1 MRHGEEVR
9 SALLRHVENDLGP
22 TAMPQLPPSTVP
34 FAVAEY
40 FPWPGISP
48 LSDTRQHAVAL
59 AYVVPVAGDCEPRQD
74 ALELAWLT
82 PEEAVSEV
90 VVSEMEGGRGTSG
103 PAGAGLRRLPAVRSG
118 QMRVAVFTGS
128 SMGPESHRLAVA
140 RFGRELAEAGVGI
153 VYGGARVGLMGVVAD
168 AALAA
173 GGEVFGVMP
182 QHLVDLEIAH
192 GGLTRLDIVATMH
205 ERKARMADLADAFV
219 ALPGGAGTM
228 EEVFEV
234 WTWGQL
240 GLHHKPTALLDLD
253 GFYRPLLEQIQTM
266 TDTGYLAPS
275 YRDSLGV
282 VTDAET
288 FLQWARP
295 RLAGTHAPDPAE
307 RLDRA

>member
-1 MRHGEEVR
+1 
-9 SALLRHVENDLGP
+9 
-22 TAMPQLPPSTVP
+22 
-34 FAVAEY
+34 
-40 FPWPGISP
+40 
-48 LSDTRQHAVAL
+48 
-59 AYVVPVAGDCEPRQD
+59 
-74 ALELAWLT
+74 
-82 PEEAVSEV
+82 
-90 VVSEMEGGRGTSG
+90 
-103 PAGAGLRRLPAVRSG
+103 
-118 QMRVAVFTGS
+118 MRVAVFTGS
-128 SMGPESHRLAVA
+128 SMGPEPHRRAVA
-140 RFGRELAEAGVGI
+140 RFGRELAEAGVGL
-153 VYGGARVGLMGVVAD
+153 VYGGARVGMMGLVAD
-168 AALAA
+168 AALDA

-253 GFYRPLLEQIQTM
+253 GFYRPLLEQLQTM
-266 TDTGYLAPS
+266 TDSGYLAPA

-288 FLQWARP
+288 FLNWARP
-295 RLAGTHAPDPAE
+295 RLAENRGSPSPD
-307 RLDRA
+307 RLDEA